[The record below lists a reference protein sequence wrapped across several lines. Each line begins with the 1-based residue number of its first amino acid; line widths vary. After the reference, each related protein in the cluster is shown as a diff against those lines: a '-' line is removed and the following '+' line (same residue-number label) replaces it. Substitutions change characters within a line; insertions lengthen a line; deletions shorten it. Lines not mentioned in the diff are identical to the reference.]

1 MNAPRSRISRP
12 SVFLTTA
19 ILVFGCALGGC
30 LSRLALNTQT
40 FAFTAPE
47 MAPTNAET
55 SRVLGI
61 RNLQIAAPFEG
72 RSLVYRT
79 GDNAYVRD
87 PYAEFLDIPAE
98 SLLVTIRE
106 WMRGTASFAAVIQPG
121 SSLKPDTLAE
131 IEVTRL
137 YGDFRQ
143 PHRPVAVLTMRF
155 RLFDAPKALPG
166 KVLLEREYA
175 RSIPLKSATPAAL
188 MDGWNQALAQILT
201 QVISDFRNSESEEPR
216 EETQLYPR
224 KVP

>member
-1 MNAPRSRISRP
+1 LHR
-12 SVFLTTA
+12 
-19 ILVFGCALGGC
+19 
-30 LSRLALNTQT
+30 QT
-40 FAFTAPE
+40 FAFTASE
-47 MAPTNAET
+47 AIPTNILAT
-55 SRVLGI
+55 ARVLGI

-87 PYAEFLDIPAE
+87 PYAEFLDTPAE

-106 WMRGTASFAAVIQPG
+106 WLRDNASFAVVVEPG
-121 SSLKPDTLAE
+121 SYLKPNTFAE
-131 IEVTRL
+131 IGVTRF

-143 PHRPVAVLTMRF
+143 PQRPVAVLTMRF
-155 RLFDAPKALPG
+155 LFLDATNGLPG

-188 MDGWNQALAQILT
+188 MDGWNQALTQILT
-201 QVISDFRNSESEEPR
+201 KVTSDFRHSESEEPR
-216 EETQLYPR
+216 ERAQSDPG